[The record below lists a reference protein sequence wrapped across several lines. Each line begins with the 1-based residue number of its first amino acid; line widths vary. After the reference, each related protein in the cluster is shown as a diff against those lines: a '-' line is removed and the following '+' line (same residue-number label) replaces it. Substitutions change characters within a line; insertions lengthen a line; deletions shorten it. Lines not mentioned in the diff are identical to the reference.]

1 MVRVLVLTK
10 NILAEEIIINKLQHL
25 NYEVFCSTSILNEIQ
40 IEGRVS
46 DLVHYFPIIVI
57 GETISSYE
65 MELMLPN
72 LTEQDHSILRE
83 VDHAIREEERAAL
96 YKLGVSGAV
105 QNSESIEILREQLAE
120 VAAQYHGK
128 AFEPAA
134 AEKCDGPDASEGE
147 QGISAM
153 TLINLS
159 SLELQVLE
167 KLRSCP
173 GEIVSRDELCMTLW
187 GNVSQSRLAQLSSL
201 VKNIKLKL
209 EMLEVDQEIIQ
220 TIWGKGYRVRKDIA
234 VHNK

>member
-10 NILAEEIIINKLQHL
+10 NILAEEIITNKLQHL

-40 IEGRVS
+40 MNGRMP
-46 DLVHYFPIIVI
+46 DLVNHFPIIII

-65 MELMLPN
+65 MEFMLPK
-72 LTEQDHSILRE
+72 LKGRGQSILRE
-83 VDHAIREEERAAL
+83 VDHYLNEDEHAL
-96 YKLGVSGAV
+96 LNEQGLSGIV
-105 QNSESIEILREQLAE
+105 QNSDSVEVLREQLAE
-120 VAAQYHGK
+120 VATQYQGRS
-128 AFEPAA
+128 FEPVAVEECA
-134 AEKCDGPDASEGE
+134 PEGE
-147 QGISAM
+147 DKGLSAI

-167 KLRSCP
+167 KLRSHP

-209 EMLEVDQEIIQ
+209 ETLEVDQEVIQ
-220 TIWGKGYRVRKDIA
+220 TIWGKGYRVRKDAA
-234 VHNK
+234 VQNK